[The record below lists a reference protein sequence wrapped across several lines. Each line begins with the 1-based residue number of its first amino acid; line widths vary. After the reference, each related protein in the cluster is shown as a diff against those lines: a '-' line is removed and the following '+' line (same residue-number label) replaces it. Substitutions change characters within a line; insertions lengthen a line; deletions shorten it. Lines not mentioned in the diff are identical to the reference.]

1 MKHLFEILQN
11 YSKEDIY
18 PFHMPGHKRNFSQV
32 PFLNMDITE
41 IDGFDNLNNPTGIL
55 KELNQRLAGLFGA
68 KESFLSVNGATSC
81 VHAALFALCG
91 SGGKIAVSANCHKSV
106 YSALLIS
113 GAEPVF
119 MEPEYMAPL
128 SVFGSVKPETVRKTI
143 AENPDLKGVFIVS
156 PTYEGITS
164 DIRTIAEICHEKAI
178 PLVVDEAHGAHFFL
192 SDIFPETAL
201 SQGADIVIHGLHKTL
216 PFPTQT
222 GLLSI
227 QGDLINRDIIASL
240 MTMTQ
245 SSSPSYILMGAAEK
259 GLSFMEEES
268 GEQWKKYIENLISF
282 RKGCKDFINIKLLE
296 KEDYPDEIFDY
307 DMGKLI
313 ICGKKTSLSGKK
325 TGEILTKNKIQA
337 EAVCFNHAILMTSLL
352 DTAEGFE
359 RLFRAL
365 KEADVSDIS
374 DAELKISPIKRN
386 EKISMREAFFSKSE
400 FILPEKCQGRI
411 SADFVSIYPPGIPV
425 LIPGTVIEIE
435 HIEIL
440 KEALRRNL
448 EITGFDFSKGIK
460 VITE

>member
-1 MKHLFEILQN
+1 
-11 YSKEDIY
+11 
-18 PFHMPGHKRNFSQV
+18 MPGHKRNFSQV

-68 KESFLSVNGATSC
+68 EESFLSVNGATSC

-143 AENPDLKGVFIVS
+143 AENPDLNGVFIVS

-164 DIRTIAEICHEKAI
+164 DIRTIAEICHEKAV
-178 PLVVDEAHGAHFFL
+178 PLVVDEAHGAHFIL

-268 GEQWKKYIENLISF
+268 GEQRKKYIENLISF
-282 RKGCKDFINIKLLE
+282 RKNCKDFINIKLLE
-296 KEDYPDEIFDY
+296 KEDFPDEIFDY

-359 RLFRAL
+359 RLFSAL
-365 KEADVSDIS
+365 KEADSSDIS
-374 DAELKISPIKRN
+374 DAELKINPIKRN
-386 EKISMREAFFSKSE
+386 EKISMREAFFSNSK

-425 LIPGTVIEIE
+425 LIPGTVIEME